1 MKTTFEW
8 VQGLKKFQFGFLG
21 DHILCIKCGPSIKF
35 HDILTNKVETLYLPT
50 KYSTV
55 LSIHPLEPYF
65 AVTELCNVNPKV
77 YVYSYPQKDE
87 IILKN
92 AAKLEIQQSIFSYT
106 KYYATVSGIP
116 DFILSIWDFYS
127 CEILC
132 KTNLNGLHLTTFSFC
147 PTDWHYLLGTD
158 HHCIHVWQVETCDR
172 MNSIKCNSMILP
184 ERTVN
189 LGPYYGSHNTKTN
202 GDTAGIRHETKF
214 NPNILE
220 SSITGINESREE
232 EFDDYMDI
240 SVRLNCVSQT
250 WTNSKLVFIGC
261 EGGQLLLF
269 DPLSMNVRI
278 LLNPAS
284 RCQCLTEASE
294 STPDRTDCNCD
305 LISTES
311 SLINSEVEIVN
322 KLEGCLT
329 YILYTTHGLLAGGSD
344 GVLRLLILSKATK
357 TIVNK
362 INPLNKQ
369 SDQLSVKVNEASL
382 AKNSENYLFNT
393 EIQNCINLYKFENLI
408 QNNRYHWGKNITG
421 LSISSSYR
429 QIAVSCRLG
438 YLSLFSLH
446 DSLQSTLSPDKEM
459 FTNCDRFVGMG
470 LITFEKSIICVTA
483 GTTGIINCWDCIT
496 GELIGSLFLNY
507 RCHCLAISPVLP
519 LAVAGMNSGS
529 IMFIDFTSPTSPRI
543 VNVIRLYRKPLTHIA
558 FDPDGEFLTTVIDD
572 GPSIL
577 VSALPNK
584 SFEPIGYVSFSGRV
598 HNLSMIRSK
607 DSQKIFVLL
616 AVSNDTNKTA
626 EAVYQYE
633 IPAEIGSNN
642 ELDYVDNYRK
652 LNEDKIKFIKWNFQK
667 PKVGVCY
674 WPSNDVY
681 ESTSP
686 LLIAADSQYHRLEI
700 FCIDESQKKQNL
712 LHITTEYTYDI
723 LQESK
728 SIKFTRISGTN
739 SLLAYSMDGSV
750 QIISINETV
759 SLQCSINIHESNS
772 RGIIAAEFCKD
783 LNSLITCGGDGLLA
797 RVKISEST
805 ITESKVGLFP
815 SLRSLHEQLTKL
827 KEMKSC
833 EITQNQSHSNVNLLQ
848 NPDVLP
854 TLPHQSGTSFSLFDQ
869 QILVDADEDTDL
881 EEFSYYKRD
890 TDSNI
895 NTWIES
901 CQLNA
906 EASEDLIFGETKTR
920 ILNELNEIRNI
931 VNAMVSENENL
942 PEFQRIGRLE
952 FELDIDEQ
960 SVILEKTKEEVN
972 QLRKEINLRNLAK
985 QFTWQVI
992 KSQCW
997 DEMFVKGRCLKAF
1010 NLPIQVTN
1018 YPLKNITNSEKQLI
1032 NTVIARMKI
1041 IHSTAKERELLSSHL
1056 FQSNILKKPSQEQK
1070 EEVDEEEETEQSI
1083 NRILLGSTA
1092 REQGGSIDHG
1102 YGQMEL
1108 YTRTQK
1114 IYQIVLIKDAI
1125 YRMKESFNKQFD
1137 EFYEKKA
1144 SHLSN
1149 IQTKLSRIRKI
1160 HTDLQQPH
1168 LIKHLT
1174 SPKFDPDEEPE
1185 QLFLVTDDEITVEKY
1200 FSPEQL
1206 AEIQLKRLADEERR
1220 RKEKLDNWREKGLEE
1235 MMGGVLEITKEDE
1248 LKKDIPKPAFL
1259 LTGKPSVHWTEDD
1272 KQMYAEYERKVKE
1285 LNEER
1290 EKYKKFLEGDL
1301 KKINNEIDEIKEKF
1315 DEELTSLFN
1324 KWLHVQVAILQEELK
1339 IWRLKWMLLTEEE
1352 FINREYELKQSI
1364 NELYKKEVQITKNLE
1379 TAKSILNQV
1388 QEETE
1393 LLSADDKLME
1403 KNLRKEFSDIHG
1415 PLYDF
1420 IVKAY
1425 KKRPKYFLL
1434 APLEKKIDQ
1443 TGKDAQFSKQ
1453 LNPYIEKIWQ
1463 SSQSTKQTSLLE
1475 ESLVELDNDPSREQQ
1490 PGCDNA
1496 LWSRLCAAR
1505 RRKINKELEIK
1516 FATQK
1521 LDDITNFI
1529 RKRDR
1534 DLQSLHKLLEERKCQ
1549 LDSLIK
1555 DYNRNQTNLELQLLI
1570 KQGFVEVNINQFTL
1584 LHDYDDALLIQRE
1597 QVEELNKQIIVL
1609 GESKVSHMIRN
1620 KEFKKRFYHLE
1631 WELSEMLM
1639 HYEDLQTKLG
1649 DIRRFKITSEIRK
1662 YLQSNDYDSLINTQI
1677 TNTERTIQ
1685 MLQENHEKTM
1695 AQKLA
1700 RLRQYEIHQGEKL
1713 KKENEKAKKEIE
1725 EMNVVLHETKFI
1737 HEQNHMKS
1745 DHLNNPQF
1753 RHKLLIQHQNII
1765 KKIKEQTKELKMLQ
1779 AELIYLRQQKSN
1791 LKL

>member
-1 MKTTFEW
+1 
-8 VQGLKKFQFGFLG
+8 
-21 DHILCIKCGPSIKF
+21 
-35 HDILTNKVETLYLPT
+35 
-50 KYSTV
+50 
-55 LSIHPLEPYF
+55 
-65 AVTELCNVNPKV
+65 
-77 YVYSYPQKDE
+77 
-87 IILKN
+87 
-92 AAKLEIQQSIFSYT
+92 
-106 KYYATVSGIP
+106 
-116 DFILSIWDFYS
+116 
-127 CEILC
+127 
-132 KTNLNGLHLTTFSFC
+132 
-147 PTDWHYLLGTD
+147 
-158 HHCIHVWQVETCDR
+158 
-172 MNSIKCNSMILP
+172 MILP

-214 NPNILE
+214 DPNILK
-220 SSITGINESREE
+220 SSI
-232 EFDDYMDI
+232 
-240 SVRLNCVSQT
+240 
-250 WTNSKLVFIGC
+250 
-261 EGGQLLLF
+261 
-269 DPLSMNVRI
+269 
-278 LLNPAS
+278 
-284 RCQCLTEASE
+284 TEASE

-369 SDQLSVKVNEASL
+369 SDQLSVKVIEASL

-393 EIQNCINLYKFENLI
+393 EIQNCINLYKFENLM
-408 QNNRYHWGKNITG
+408 QNNQYHWGKNITG

-446 DSLQSTLSPDKEM
+446 DSLQPTLSLDKEM

-470 LITFEKSIICVTA
+470 LIRFEKSIICVTA

-584 SFEPIGYVSFSGRV
+584 SFKPIGYVSFSGRV

-652 LNEDKIKFIKWNFQK
+652 LNEDKIKLIKWNFQK

-797 RVKISEST
+797 RVKISEGT
-805 ITESKVGLFP
+805 ITESKVRLFP

-833 EITQNQSHSNVNLLQ
+833 GITQNQSHSNVNLLQ

-920 ILNELNEIRNI
+920 ILNELNEIRNT
-931 VNAMVSENENL
+931 VNAMVSENESL

-1041 IHSTAKERELLSSHL
+1041 IHATAKERELLSSHL
-1056 FQSNILKKPSQEQK
+1056 FQSNILK
-1070 EEVDEEEETEQSI
+1070 
-1083 NRILLGSTA
+1083 
-1092 REQGGSIDHG
+1092 
-1102 YGQMEL
+1102 
-1108 YTRTQK
+1108 
-1114 IYQIVLIKDAI
+1114 KDAI

-1185 QLFLVTDDEITVEKY
+1185 QLFIVTDDEITVEKY

-1597 QVEELNKQIIVL
+1597 QVEELNKQII
-1609 GESKVSHMIRN
+1609 
-1620 KEFKKRFYHLE
+1620 
-1631 WELSEMLM
+1631 
-1639 HYEDLQTKLG
+1639 
-1649 DIRRFKITSEIRK
+1649 

-1745 DHLNNPQF
+1745 DHLNNPQL

-1765 KKIKEQTKELKMLQ
+1765 KKIKEQTKELKILQ
-1779 AELIYLRQQKSN
+1779 AELTYLRQQKSN

>member
-1 MKTTFEW
+1 MTTSKKMKMTFEW
-8 VQGLKKFQFGFLG
+8 VQGLKKYQFGFLG
-21 DHILCIKCGPSIKF
+21 DHVLCIKCGPSIKF
-35 HDILTNKVETLYLPT
+35 HDILTNKVETLHSPT
-50 KYSTV
+50 KHSTG

-65 AVTELCNVNPKV
+65 SVTELCNVNPKV
-77 YVYSYPQKDE
+77 YIYKYPQKE
-87 IILKN
+87 ENILKN
-92 AAKLEIQQSIFSYT
+92 ASKLEIQQSIFSHT
-106 KYYATVSGIP
+106 NYYATVSGIP
-116 DFILSIWDFYS
+116 DFILSIWNFHS

-158 HHCIHVWQVETCDR
+158 HHCAHVWQIETCDQ

-184 ERTVN
+184 EHTVN
-189 LGPYYGSHNTKTN
+189 LGPYYGSHDTKIN
-202 GDTAGIRHETKF
+202 EDTTGVRHETRF
-214 NPNILE
+214 DPNILG
-220 SSITGINESREE
+220 SSITGLNESREE
-232 EFDDYMDI
+232 EFDDYMDKC
-240 SVRLNCVSQT
+240 VRLNCVSQT

-269 DPLSMNVRI
+269 DPISMNLKI

-284 RCQCLTEASE
+284 HCQS
-294 STPDRTDCNCD
+294 PK
-305 LISTES
+305 ES

-322 KLEGCLT
+322 RLEGCLT
-329 YILYTTHGLLAGGSD
+329 YLLYTTHGLLTGGRD
-344 GVLRLLILSKATK
+344 GILRLLILTK
-357 TIVNK
+357 TTPTTVNK

-369 SDQLSVKVNEASL
+369 SDQLSVKVNEASSV
-382 AKNSENYLFNT
+382 KIGENYLFNT
-393 EIQNCINLYKFENLI
+393 EIQNCINLYNFENLI
-408 QNNRYHWGKNITG
+408 QNDRYHWGKNITS

-429 QIAVSCRLG
+429 RIAVSCRLG

-446 DSLQSTLSPDKEM
+446 DSLQSTLSPDKEI

-470 LITFEKSIICVTA
+470 LITSEKSTICVTA
-483 GTTGIINCWDCIT
+483 GITGIINCWDCKT
-496 GELIGSLFLNY
+496 GELIGSLFLNDT
-507 RCHCLAISPVLP
+507 CHCLVISPVLP

-543 VNVIRLYRKPLTHIA
+543 VNIIRLYRKPLTHIA
-558 FDPDGEFLTTVIDD
+558 FDPDGEFLTAVIDN

-577 VSALPNK
+577 MSALPTK
-584 SFEPIGYVSFSGRV
+584 SFEPIGYVSFIGRV

-607 DSQKIFVLL
+607 DSSKIFVLL

-626 EAVYQYE
+626 EAIYQYE

-642 ELDYVDNYRK
+642 EVDYVDNYRK
-652 LNEDKIKFIKWNFQK
+652 LNEDKINLIKWNFHR

-686 LLIAADSQYHRLEI
+686 LIIAADSQYHALEI
-700 FCIDESQKKQNL
+700 FCIDESQKKQHQ
-712 LHITTEYTYDI
+712 LHITTEYIYNI

-728 SIKFTRISGTN
+728 NIKFTRISGTN

-750 QIISINETV
+750 QIININETV
-759 SLQCSINIHESNS
+759 SLQYSINIHESNS

-797 RVKISEST
+797 RVKIREGA
-805 ITESKVGLFP
+805 ITESKVSSFP

-827 KEMKSC
+827 QEMKSC
-833 EITQNQSHSNVNLLQ
+833 EITQNQSHLNANILQ
-848 NPDVLP
+848 KTDVSP
-854 TLPHQSGTSFSLFDQ
+854 ILPHQSGTSLSLYDQ
-869 QILVDADEDTDL
+869 QISVDADEDTDL
-881 EEFSYYKRD
+881 EEFSYCKRD
-890 TDSNI
+890 TDSNVI
-895 NTWIES
+895 TWIEF

-906 EASEDLIFGETKTR
+906 EASENLIYGETKTS
-920 ILNELNEIRNI
+920 ILNELNEIRNT
-931 VNAMVSENENL
+931 VNAMVSENESL
-942 PEFQRIGRLE
+942 PEFQRIDRLE
-952 FELDIDEQ
+952 FELDVDEQ
-960 SVILEKTKEEVN
+960 NVILEKTKKEVN
-972 QLRKEINLRNLAK
+972 QLRKEIKLKDLAK
-985 QFTWQVI
+985 QFTWQAI

-1010 NLPIQVTN
+1010 NLPIKVSN
-1018 YPLKNITNSEKQLI
+1018 YPLKNITSSEKQLI
-1032 NTVIARMKI
+1032 NTVVARMKI
-1041 IHSTAKERELLSSHL
+1041 IHTTAKERELLSSHL
-1056 FQSNILKKPSQEQK
+1056 FQSNISKKPSQEQK
-1070 EEVDEEEETEQSI
+1070 EEVDEEEEPEQSI
-1083 NRILLGSTA
+1083 NRILVGSTA
-1092 REQGGSIDHG
+1092 REHGGSIDHG
-1102 YGQMEL
+1102 YCQMDL
-1108 YTRTQK
+1108 YTRMQK
-1114 IYQIVLIKDAI
+1114 IYQIVLVKNAI

-1137 EFYEKKA
+1137 EVYEKKA
-1144 SHLSN
+1144 SHLAN

-1168 LIKHLT
+1168 LLKHLT
-1174 SPKFDPDEEPE
+1174 NPKFDPDEEPE
-1185 QLFLVTDDEITVEKY
+1185 QLFIVTDDEITVEKY
-1200 FSPEQL
+1200 FSPEKL
-1206 AEIQLKRLADEERR
+1206 AEIQSKRLADEERR

-1259 LTGKPSVHWTEDD
+1259 LTGKPSVNWTEDD

-1301 KKINNEIDEIKEKF
+1301 KKIYNEIDEIKEKF
-1315 DEELTSLFN
+1315 DEELTTLFN

-1352 FINREYELKQSI
+1352 FLNKEYELKESI

-1379 TAKSILNQV
+1379 TAKSILDQI

-1415 PLYDF
+1415 VLYDF

-1425 KKRPKYFLL
+1425 KKRPKHFLL

-1443 TGKDAQFSKQ
+1443 SGKDTQSSKQ
-1453 LNPYIEKIWQ
+1453 LNPYIEKICQ
-1463 SSQSTKQTSLLE
+1463 STQSTKQTSLLE
-1475 ESLVELDNDPSREQQ
+1475 ESLVELDNDPSHEQQ

-1529 RKRDR
+1529 RKRDG

-1549 LDSLIK
+1549 LNNLIK
-1555 DYNRNQTNLELQLLI
+1555 DYNRNQTDLELQLLI
-1570 KQGFVEVNINQFTL
+1570 KQGFVEVNINQSTL
-1584 LHDYDDALLIQRE
+1584 LHDYNDALLIQRE
-1597 QVEELNKQIIVL
+1597 QVEELNKQIIIL
-1609 GESKVSHMIRN
+1609 GESINGFML
-1620 KEFKKRFYHLE
+1620 KKL
-1631 WELSEMLM
+1631 ELSEMLM
-1639 HYEDLQTKLG
+1639 RYEDLQTKLG

-1700 RLRQYEIHQGEKL
+1700 RLRHYEIYQDEKL

-1725 EMNVVLHETKFI
+1725 ELNVVLHETKFI
-1737 HEQNHMKS
+1737 HEQNHMINNQ
-1745 DHLNNPQF
+1745 LNNPQL
-1753 RHKLLIQHQNII
+1753 RHKLLIQHQNIM
-1765 KKIKEQTKELKMLQ
+1765 KKIKEQNKELKILQ
-1779 AELIYLRQQKSN
+1779 TELNYLRQQKSN